1 MIKSKKTTVVMA
13 IFMSVAVFLIV
24 FSLVRQDVIA
34 EFSRRMK
41 LPYEVAMDK
50 TTVMSFEIIV
60 DEKAWEDMLQNATA
74 EEYIMADVVI
84 NGKRIKNVG
93 IRPKGNS
100 SLSTVAFDSTTD
112 RYSFKIE
119 FDHYVKG
126 QTWLGLDK
134 IALNNMYTD
143 PTYMKE
149 YLSYD
154 ILNYV
159 GVNTPLYAFADI
171 SVNGNNWGFYIAV
184 EGIEDSFIARNYS
197 GQGIVYKPEMMG
209 MRGAGRMNDF
219 IDNMEIEGN
228 PGDNRGRP
236 NQIMGFLGGA
246 VGVPAE
252 NMEMTML
259 EETVGEAGEDGMQRM
274 EIMAIG
280 NAFSTFD
287 GGVSLKYVDD
297 EISSY
302 SAIFGNAKTDAKE
315 SDYVR
320 VINALKNL
328 SESNDIEKYVDV
340 EATLRY
346 IAGHTVVVNLDSY
359 SSGMGHNYYLYEN
372 KGRITMLPWD
382 YNMAFGGFMSGD
394 ASSALNFPID
404 TPVSAVAL
412 EDRPLIGKL
421 LEVEEYMDMYHQYLQ
436 EIVDGYFNS
445 GLYEETIKYLD
456 NMISSYVENDP
467 SAFST
472 YEEYRTG
479 VEALL
484 ELIKR
489 RGQSIEGQLAGTIPS
504 TTEGQTANPELLIS
518 SEGIN
523 ISALGSMGGGMG
535 MFRIDGNEEN
545 IWRFNDIPMDGITD
559 IGQAMEILM
568 QASGRDLT
576 PEETSKL
583 NELGMDQEAI
593 DQFRGMMN
601 FQPGMN
607 QRAPGQNRGGGMAPG
622 MQRTMPGDGGA
633 NQQIPQ
639 NNFTI
644 QPISFL
650 NEAPEEDVIMPFE
663 EMPIQGTPRG
673 FSGGGGFD
681 VQTPQIGIEPNMQPR
696 NEIDSFGQG
705 IPNLGGGRPEG
716 QLGNDS
722 FGLSPQPFENTPLGI
737 APQQFENMP
746 FGVPAQPFESST
758 GNGVESSP
766 RTVIEAEPFVLDEP
780 VEETFPIEETTP
792 GSNDFEGR
800 NNRTFQGGDGQN
812 WMQGDTVPIE
822 EATYPIENWLMIGI
836 PFLLLCV
843 GQVYVG
849 TYRRRKY
856 KAIFKN

>member
-13 IFMSVAVFLIV
+13 IVMSVAVFLIV
-24 FSLVRQDVIA
+24 FSLVRQDLVA

-60 DEKAWEDMLQNATA
+60 DEKAWEGMLQNATA

-154 ILNYV
+154 ILNYA

-184 EGIEDSFIARNYS
+184 EGIEDSFINRNYS

-209 MRGAGRMNDF
+209 MRGDGRMNDF
-219 IDNMEIEGN
+219 IGEMEQEGDFA
-228 PGDNRGRP
+228 GNRGRP

-246 VGVPAE
+246 VGVPE
-252 NMEMTML
+252 GNMIIVPLDE
-259 EETVGEAGEDGMQRM
+259 EAGEDGMQRM
-274 EIMAIG
+274 EIAGIG
-280 NAFSTFD
+280 NAFATFD

-297 EISSY
+297 EIASY

-372 KGRITMLPWD
+372 NGRITMLPWD
-382 YNMAFGGFMSGD
+382 YNMSFGGFMSGD
-394 ASSALNFPID
+394 ASATLNFPID
-404 TPVSAVAL
+404 TPVSAVSL

-436 EIVDGYFNS
+436 DIVDGYFNS
-445 GLYEETIKYLD
+445 GLYEETITYLD

-472 YEEYRTG
+472 YEEYRAG

-484 ELIKR
+484 EVVKR

-504 TTEGQTANPELLIS
+504 TTEGQSANPELLIS
-518 SEGIN
+518 SEGID
-523 ISALGSMGGGMG
+523 IGALGSMGGGMAI
-535 MFRIDGNEEN
+535 FRIDGNEDN
-545 IWRFNDIPMDGITD
+545 IWRFNEMQMDGITD

-583 NELGMDQEAI
+583 NELGMDQESI
-593 DQFRGMMN
+593 DQFRGMTN

-607 QRAPGQNRGGGMAPG
+607 QRVPGQNRGGGMAPG
-622 MQRTMPGDGGA
+622 MQRTMPEDGGA

-639 NNFTI
+639 NTFTL
-644 QPISFL
+644 QPISFFS
-650 NEAPEEDVIMPFE
+650 EAPEEEIVMPFE

-673 FSGGGGFD
+673 FPNAGGLD
-681 VQTPQIGIEPNMQPR
+681 MQTPQMGIDPNMQPR
-696 NEIDSFGQG
+696 NEMDSFGQG
-705 IPNLGGGRPEG
+705 IPNLGGARPEG
-716 QLGNDS
+716 QLGTDS
-722 FGLSPQPFENTPLGI
+722 FGLSPQPFENIPLGL
-737 APQQFENMP
+737 APQQPENMP
-746 FGVPAQPFESST
+746 FGTPAQPFEPSAES
-758 GNGVESSP
+758 GMGSSP
-766 RTVIEAEPFVLDEP
+766 RVAPEVEPFVLDEQSEDNYSIDELTPEPNSLDGRTDRQLQGEDGRNWMQADTVP
-780 VEETFPIEETTP
+780 VEEETSP
-792 GSNDFEGR
+792 K
-800 NNRTFQGGDGQN
+800 
-812 WMQGDTVPIE
+812 
-822 EATYPIENWLMIGI
+822 ENWLLIGI
-836 PFLLLCV
+836 PLFLLCV
-843 GQVYVG
+843 GQIYVG

-856 KAIFKN
+856 KAIYKS